1 MRAILLCAGFGTR
14 LYPITH
20 DRPKALLE
28 VRGHALLDDLVDRLL
43 ESGRISALQIVS
55 NHRFIGHFRAFCD
68 RLAARRPG
76 VPLDLVDDGASEDA
90 RRLGAVRDL
99 ALALERNPATESVLV
114 AAGDNLF
121 RFRLDAF
128 LDEHTRRRE
137 SAILVYPEPDRRRLC
152 RSGVAVLGAEARV
165 LRFVEKPA
173 EPPSSFA
180 CPPLYV
186 FEPAALARLP
196 EFLRAEPAADA
207 PGSFLAW
214 LVPREPVFAHA
225 MQGRR
230 YDVGDPESYARA
242 GECLDEMERGSSPG
256 PGE

>member
-1 MRAILLCAGFGTR
+1 VRAILLCAGFGTR
-14 LYPITH
+14 LHPITRE
-20 DRPKALLE
+20 RPKALLE
-28 VRGHALLDDLVDRLL
+28 VRGRPLLDDLADQLL
-43 ESGRISALQIVS
+43 VSGRISALQIVS
-55 NHRFIGHFRAFCD
+55 NHRFIGSFRAFCD
-68 RLAARRPG
+68 GLAERRPG
-76 VPLDLVDDGASEDA
+76 VPLGLVDDGAEEDA

-99 ALALERNPATESVLV
+99 ALALEREPPTGPVLV

-128 LDEHTRRRE
+128 LDEHARRRE
-137 SAILVYPEPDRRRLC
+137 SAILVHPEPELRRRR
-152 RSGVAVLGAEARV
+152 RSGVVELGADGRV

-173 EPPSSFA
+173 EPASELV

-186 FEPAALARLP
+186 FEPAALARLG
-196 EFLRAEPAADA
+196 EFLREEPSADA

-214 LVPREPVFAHA
+214 LAPREPVFAHA

-242 GECLDEMERGSSPG
+242 GAWLDEVERVSG
-256 PGE
+256 P

>member
-14 LYPITH
+14 LHPVTR

-28 VRGHALLDDLVDRLL
+28 VRGRALLDDLVDRLL
-43 ESGRISALQIVS
+43 ESPRIASLQVVS
-55 NHRFIGHFRAFCD
+55 NHRFIDHFRAF
-68 RLAARRPG
+68 RERFAARRPG
-76 VPLDLVDDGASEDA
+76 VALDLVDDGASEDA

-99 ALALERNPATESVLV
+99 ALALERDPATAPVLV

-128 LDEHTRRRE
+128 LDEHARRRE
-137 SAILVYPEPDRRRLC
+137 SAILVYPEADRRRLS
-152 RSGVAVLGAEARV
+152 RSGVAVLGAGGRV
-165 LRFVEKPA
+165 LRFAEKPA
-173 EPPSSFA
+173 DPPSSLA

-186 FEPAALARLP
+186 FEPAALARLR
-196 EFLRAEPAADA
+196 EFLLAEPSADA

-242 GECLDEMERGSSPG
+242 GEWLDQLDREPR
-256 PGE
+256 

>member
-1 MRAILLCAGFGTR
+1 VKAILLCAGFGTR
-14 LYPITH
+14 LYPLTRDH
-20 DRPKALLE
+20 PKALLE
-28 VRGHALLDDLVDRLL
+28 VRGRALLDDLVDQLI

-55 NHRFIGHFRAFCD
+55 NHRFIGPFRAFCD
-68 RLAARRPG
+68 RLTARRPG
-76 VPLDLVDDGASEDA
+76 VRVDLVDDGAEDDA

-99 ALALERNPATESVLV
+99 ALALERDPPAGPVLV

-128 LDEHTRRRE
+128 LDEHARRRAN
-137 SAILVYPEPDRRRLC
+137 AILVHPEPDPRRLH
-152 RSGVAVLGAEARV
+152 RSGVAVVGPDGRV

-173 EPPSSFA
+173 EPPSDLV

-186 FEPAALARLP
+186 FEPSALARLP
-196 EFLRAEPAADA
+196 EFLRAEPSADP

-230 YDVGDPESYARA
+230 HDIGDPESYARA
-242 GECLDEMERGSSPG
+242 AAWLDEVEQSS
-256 PGE
+256 

>member
-1 MRAILLCAGFGTR
+1 VRAILLCAGFGTR
-14 LYPITH
+14 LHPITR

-28 VRGHALLDDLVDRLL
+28 VRGRALLDDLVDRLL
-43 ESGRISALQIVS
+43 ESPRISALQLVS
-55 NHRFIGHFRAFCD
+55 NHRFIDSFRAWGE
-68 RLAARRPG
+68 RLAASRPG
-76 VPLDLVDDGASEDA
+76 VPLDLVDDGAEEDA

-99 ALALERNPATESVLV
+99 AFALERDPATGPVLV

-128 LDEHTRRRE
+128 LDDHARRRE
-137 SAILVYPEPDRRRLC
+137 SAILVYPESERRRLC
-152 RSGVAVLGAEARV
+152 RSGVAVVGADGRV

-173 EPPSSFA
+173 EPPSPFA

-207 PGSFLAW
+207 PGSFVAW

-242 GECLDEMERGSSPG
+242 GEWLDEVERGSR
-256 PGE
+256 

>member
-1 MRAILLCAGFGTR
+1 
-14 LYPITH
+14 
-20 DRPKALLE
+20 
-28 VRGHALLDDLVDRLL
+28 VRGRALLDDLVDRLL
-43 ESGRISALQIVS
+43 ESGRITALEIVS
-55 NHRFIGHFRAFCD
+55 NHRFIGHFRAFGE
-68 RLAARRPG
+68 RFAARRPG
-76 VPLDLVDDGASEDA
+76 VPLELVDDGAEEDA

-99 ALALERNPATESVLV
+99 ALALERAPAAGPVLV
-114 AAGDNLF
+114 AAADNLF

-128 LDEHTRRRE
+128 LDEQARRRE
-137 SAILVYPEPDRRRLC
+137 SAILVYPEPDPARLR
-152 RSGVAVLGAEARV
+152 RSGVAVLGAGGRV

-173 EPPSSFA
+173 EPPSELA

-196 EFLRAEPAADA
+196 EFLRAEPDADA

-230 YDVGDPESYARA
+230 HDIGDPESYARA
-242 GECLDEMERGSSPG
+242 GEWLDQAERR
-256 PGE
+256 

>member
-1 MRAILLCAGFGTR
+1 MRAILLCAGFGIR
-14 LYPITH
+14 LHPITR
-20 DRPKALLE
+20 DLPKALLE
-28 VRGHALLDDLVDRLL
+28 VRGRTLLDDLVDRLL
-43 ESGRISALQIVS
+43 ESPRISSLQIVS
-55 NHRFIGHFRAFCD
+55 NHRFIDHFRTFCD

-76 VPLDLVDDGASEDA
+76 VPLALVDDGVEEHA

-99 ALALERNPATESVLV
+99 ALALERDPATEPVLA
-114 AAGDNLF
+114 AAGDNLY

-128 LDEHTRRRE
+128 LDEHARRRE
-137 SAILVYPEPDRRRLC
+137 SAVLVYPEPDRRRLC
-152 RSGVAVLGAEARV
+152 RSGVAVVGAEGRV

-207 PGSFLAW
+207 PGTFLAW
-214 LVPREPVFAHA
+214 LAPREPVFAHA

-242 GECLDEMERGSSPG
+242 GEWLDEVEREGR
-256 PGE
+256 